1 MLTFLLAIISVLLLF
16 VADRLYDHS
25 LSLFLVDLAVRAVRF
40 SLKAFPYVFGAACVI
55 ARFATGDQDIK
66 NVAILGLGILVASYA
81 IRWQIQYGNRLDQA
95 QKVRQRPPICKGRI
109 S

>member
-81 IRWQIQYGNRLDQA
+81 IRWQIQYTVQIVLIRCSRD
-95 QKVRQRPPICKGRI
+95 RTP
-109 S
+109 